1 MAVLWM
7 LWTFLLAWITLNV
20 CGWLFSS
27 AITKVIL
34 FIIVTL
40 RTPLHHMVLVGEN
53 IHPKPFLTISLENIS
68 LLIMMTVNAVFVR
81 WGSTSSFWEMKMIKR
96 RADKPSHQMPNSR
109 VHFETQYV
117 NYGHECNSSKHEYC
131 KLKWF
136 AAKNILS
143 SITLHFHQ
151 VTFLASHNILSNNNC
166 KTYFWTQFLDRSVI

>member
-1 MAVLWM
+1 M

-53 IHPKPFLTISLENIS
+53 LYPKPFLTISLENIS

-81 WGSTSSFWEMKMIKR
+81 
-96 RADKPSHQMPNSR
+96 
-109 VHFETQYV
+109 
-117 NYGHECNSSKHEYC
+117 
-131 KLKWF
+131 
-136 AAKNILS
+136 
-143 SITLHFHQ
+143 
-151 VTFLASHNILSNNNC
+151 
-166 KTYFWTQFLDRSVI
+166 